1 MEDKYEAVKLK
12 DRYLAYL
19 IDIVIILSISSIIAS
34 ALGAEPV
41 LSKICMYYLY
51 GKHKIFQE
59 LISHSGLIFILSYVS
74 ISISYFF
81 YESYAG
87 ISVGKVVFRMNTG
100 IIKGENKILRCL
112 IRSLIKIYPIVAFID
127 ALFAFK
133 KRLKQTLSE
142 RKLGFV
148 VVREKDIKVSTLNY
162 FIFGLIIYYVP
173 LLTAIIIEYFFPWG
187 QIIAPPSPGSMRNTK
202 PFPGQMNLIFMNN
215 FSIDYQYYILGGL
228 ILLFNSLIQIF
239 GGTLISGKAIG
250 DSLLTYPSFVT
261 YGILPHFFIE
271 TFGYV
276 TGIMSGAYI
285 STMLISLVEGYF
297 ERKEV
302 SYIGNTILWYLK
314 RIIAF
319 ALISITLLVIAA
331 YVETYI
337 TSYIL
342 SHYY

>member
-1 MEDKYEAVKLK
+1 MEDRYEAVKLK

-100 IIKGENKILRCL
+100 IIKGENKILRCF
-112 IRSLIKIYPIVAFID
+112 IRSLIKIFPIVAFID

-148 VVREKDIKVSTLNY
+148 VVREKDTKVSALNY

-202 PFPGQMNLIFMNN
+202 PLPGQ
-215 FSIDYQYYILGGL
+215 
-228 ILLFNSLIQIF
+228 
-239 GGTLISGKAIG
+239 
-250 DSLLTYPSFVT
+250 
-261 YGILPHFFIE
+261 ILPHIFIE
-271 TFGYV
+271 TLGYI

-285 STMLISLVEGYF
+285 ATMLISLVEGYF